1 MDGVGGRI
9 PGRNS
14 KCRFREAAVDD
25 RCGIAGIYGGELVD
39 FFVPEAQTKRTDFDG
54 SLKLGAI
61 ASNFTIGFPWSRM
74 MNLTWMITWVPWL
87 RKPQIDAIWHKPC
100 RGFPGH
106 KLVGHTRVTWA
117 IQVTSVHV
125 AGAAQNGVR
134 RSCSYSQNCV
144 CIIYIIHIIIYVHDN
159 IYIYMCVC
167 ILYMYVYLRIS
178 ADITYKYK
186 YVCVFVY

>member
-1 MDGVGGRI
+1 MIDVELLG
-9 PGRNS
+9 
-14 KCRFREAAVDD
+14 FM
-25 RCGIAGIYGGELVD
+25 GGELVD

-159 IYIYMCVC
+159 IYIYMCVYC
-167 ILYMYVYLRIS
+167 ICTCIYAYLQTLHIS
-178 ADITYKYK
+178 TSM
-186 YVCVFVY
+186 CVFVY